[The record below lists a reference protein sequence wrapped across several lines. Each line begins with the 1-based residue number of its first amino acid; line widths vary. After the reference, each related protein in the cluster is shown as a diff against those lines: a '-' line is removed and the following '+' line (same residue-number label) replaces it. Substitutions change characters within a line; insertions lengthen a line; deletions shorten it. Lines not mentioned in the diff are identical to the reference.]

1 MIYLQIT
8 VNYYV
13 WIYNVTMAFVGAFVV
28 VNLVMAIVAIK
39 FIQYQDAVSVVFSSK
54 NWKTSSRIR
63 WSGIFSVAKT

>member
-1 MIYLQIT
+1 MEGWTELMIYLQIT

-39 FIQYQDAVSVVFSSK
+39 FIQYQDSVSVVFSWK

-63 WSGIFSVAKT
+63 